1 MSIILLSRLART
13 AQTRWRT
20 MFLLIG
26 GLLTVIGI
34 ALPSGAVLVP
44 GILILLVALLT
55 QTETPDCG
63 AAAQLAQWHWRG

>member
-1 MSIILLSRLART
+1 
-13 AQTRWRT
+13 

-55 QTETPDCG
+55 QTETPDCR